1 MGDTIIGPTLTIVLA
16 LVGGSGA
23 VFFLLYTLWMLL
35 DAADAADA
43 AGGSEA
49 ALRRRRSSE
58 AADPVQQRGGY
69 RWGGLWRRARGVGG
83 ARIGKNG
90 G

>member
-1 MGDTIIGPTLTIVLA
+1 
-16 LVGGSGA
+16 
-23 VFFLLYTLWMLL
+23 MLL

-43 AGGSEA
+43 VGGFMA
-49 ALRRRRSSE
+49 ALWRLRSSE

-83 ARIGKNG
+83 ARGAEKG
-90 G
+90 GGCSDDGGGCCCAPPSVKKMFTLFHDF